1 MRKKIIVTGP
11 ALTQSGYGE
20 HTRFLLRSLKT
31 REDVFDIYLHN
42 VNWGRTNWLF
52 EDNEERRWIDFLLQK
67 TVQHTQQGGQFD
79 MSAQVT
85 IPNEWKKIAP
95 INIGVTAGIETTK
108 VSPQWIEKSWGVDKI
123 ITISTHSKQVFEN
136 TSYEA
141 TNNETGEKFI
151 AQCTSPIDIVHYPV
165 KKLDT
170 VDLGIELDYDF
181 NFLTVAQWGPRKNL
195 ENTVR
200 WFVEEFKDKEVGLV
214 VKTNFAKNCLLDN
227 RLTTHNLRQL
237 LADSGERKCKVYL
250 VHGYLSDEEINSL
263 YTHPKIK
270 ALVSATHGEGFGLP
284 LFEAAYNA
292 LPIIAPA
299 WSGHVDFLYMPKKD
313 KNGKIK
319 NKSMFSKI
327 DYTLAP
333 VPQEAV
339 WDSVLQAD
347 SMWCDVKE
355 TSFKLKL
362 KDMVDNV
369 DRHKKRAQDLQKHV
383 LDNFSEDE
391 QYKTFVDSILSLVEA
406 PKEDELVEFD

>member
-123 ITISTHSKQVFEN
+123 ITISNHSKQVFKN

-141 TNNETGEKFI
+141 TNKESGEKFI
-151 AQCTSPIDIVHYPV
+151 AQCTTPIDIVHYPV

-170 VDLGIELDYDF
+170 VDLEIELDYDF

>member
-52 EDNEERRWIDFLLQK
+52 EDNEERRWMDFLLQK
-67 TVQHTQQGGQFD
+67 TVQYNQQGGQFD

-85 IPNEWKKIAP
+85 IPNEWKNLAP

-123 ITISTHSKQVFEN
+123 ITISNHSKQVFEN

-151 AQCTSPIDIVHYPV
+151 ARCTSPIDIVHYPV
-165 KKLDT
+165 KNLDT

-195 ENTVR
+195 ENTVK
-200 WFVEEFKDKEVGLV
+200 WFIEEFKDKEVGLV
-214 VKTNFAKNCLLDN
+214 VKTNFAKNCLLDK
-227 RLTTHNLRQL
+227 RLTTHKLRQL
-237 LADSGERKCKVYL
+237 LAQSGERKCKVYL

-292 LPIIAPA
+292 LPIVAPS

-319 NKSMFSKI
+319 NKAMFSKI

-355 TSFKLKL
+355 PSFKLKL
-362 KDMVDNV
+362 KDMLDNV
-369 DRHKKRAQDLQKHV
+369 DRHKKRAKDLQKHV
-383 LDNFSEDE
+383 LDNFSEE
-391 QYKTFVDSILSLVEA
+391 QQYKTFVDSILNLVEA